1 MKLAYMTVYP
11 VKLYLL
17 IAPHYTSP
25 VQKIQKKW
33 LKNPPNELVNEMI
46 HYNSYGADQLLK
58 LIEPIMKTLEIDLK
72 SLVSK
77 KLTEKNIK

>member
-1 MKLAYMTVYP
+1 MTVYP

-33 LKNPPNELVNEMI
+33 LKKPPNELVNEMI
-46 HYNSYGADQLLK
+46 HNNGYGADQLLT
-58 LIEPIMKTLEIDLK
+58 IRTHHENSRNRSQIFSI
-72 SLVSK
+72 K
-77 KLTEKNIK
+77 KVN